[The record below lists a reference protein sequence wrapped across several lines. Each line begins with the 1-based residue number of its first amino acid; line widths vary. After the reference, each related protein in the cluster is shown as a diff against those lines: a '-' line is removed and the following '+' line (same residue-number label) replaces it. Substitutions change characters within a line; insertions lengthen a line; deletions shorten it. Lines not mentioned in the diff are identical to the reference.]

1 MNWAI
6 ISSVYTRGGKMFWS
20 WQARQSPQAG
30 GTINC
35 GSGQVS
41 FRQVSFRLSR
51 RRHPGPG
58 GAELVA
64 GDAGWRPDGGGLE
77 NDLAA
82 HQGLTK
88 RRSRPSPLT
97 GLCPVRWGKPLKG
110 ASTVAIE
117 CSLSFKEGTLTTRL
131 RMKWRVSCVGVRG
144 PGLCDIG
151 VDGIHQ
157 AWGLWSLNEV
167 EEFKKYLGESDWLP
181 YLDAGEDATSTKLSD
196 DSERPWAWH
205 KFEVKVFY
213 DMWGWKKQY

>member
-6 ISSVYTRGGKMFWS
+6 ISSVYTRGEKMSWS
-20 WQARQSPQAG
+20 WQARQGLQAG

-41 FRQVSFRLSR
+41 FWLSR

-58 GAELVA
+58 WGGAC
-64 GDAGWRPDGGGLE
+64 GWRRWLKARQWRLGGWPGSPPW
-77 NDLAA
+77 
-82 HQGLTK
+82 LTK
-88 RRSRPSPLT
+88 HRPPPSPLT

-110 ASTVAIE
+110 TSTVAIE

-131 RMKWRVSCVGVRG
+131 RMKWRMSCVGVRG
-144 PGLCDIG
+144 PGLCDTS

-157 AWGLWSLNEV
+157 AWGLWSLDEV
-167 EEFKKYLGESDWLP
+167 EEFKKCLGESDWLP
-181 YLDAGEDATSTKLSD
+181 GYLDSGEDATSTKLSD

-205 KFEVKVFY
+205 KF
-213 DMWGWKKQY
+213 